1 MTMKNHLPS
10 AMILFALL
18 LALCLHA
25 FAADNRPYSES
36 EIRNN
41 AAVTIDDVALP
52 SVVSVNGVPITET
65 TTTVVIEKIL
75 YLSAAPVLSTL
86 FPQAQVSQQDGWLSV
101 TGDGLRM
108 EAAAG
113 CAYFMVNDRY
123 FYVPHFV
130 ASENGALLLPADI
143 LAQALGCT
151 AKHNPQ
157 TGELA
162 LTQTEQPATA
172 RTYNDEDLYW
182 LSRAIYS
189 ESGNQPMKGRIAV
202 GTVILNR
209 VADEAFP
216 NTVKEVIFAPRQF
229 SPVAN
234 GTIYLTPDAESV
246 IAAKL
251 CLDGVRE
258 AEDCLY
264 FNVTSMV
271 SWADKTRTLY
281 CTIGDHN
288 FYL

>member
-10 AMILFALL
+10 AIILFALL

-25 FAADNRPYSES
+25 FAVDRPYSKSES
-36 EIRNN
+36 KNH
-41 AAVTIDDVALP
+41 AAVTIDGIVLP
-52 SVVSVNGVPITET
+52 STVSVNGVPITDT
-65 TTTVVIEKIL
+65 TTAVVGQSL
-75 YLSAAPVLSTL
+75 YLSAVPILSAL
-86 FPQAQVSQQDGWLSV
+86 FHQAQISLQDGWLAV
-101 TGDGLRM
+101 TDDDLRI
-108 EAAAG
+108 EAVVG
-113 CAYFMVNDRY
+113 CAYFMINDRY
-123 FYVPHFV
+123 FYAPHFV
-130 ASENGALLLPADI
+130 AWDNDTILLPADT

-151 AKHNPQ
+151 TEYNPQ
-157 TGELA
+157 TGDLA
-162 LTQTEQPATA
+162 FTQFDQPATA
-172 RTYNDEDLYW
+172 RTYNEEDLYW

-209 VADEAFP
+209 VADPEFP
-216 NTVKEVIFAPRQF
+216 NTVKEVIFAPHQF

-234 GTIYLTPDAESV
+234 GTIYLTPDEESV

-251 CLDGVRE
+251 CLDGVKE

-271 SWADKTRTLY
+271 SWADKTRTLC

>member
-1 MTMKNHLPS
+1 MKNHLPS
-10 AMILFALL
+10 AIILFALL

-25 FAADNRPYSES
+25 FAVDNRPYSEL
-36 EIRNN
+36 ERKNH
-41 AAVTIDDVALP
+41 AAVTINGVALP
-52 SVVSVNGVPITET
+52 SSVSVNGVPITDV
-65 TTTVVIEKIL
+65 TTTVVEQSL
-75 YLSAAPVLSTL
+75 YLSAVPILSAL
-86 FPQAQVSQQDGWLSV
+86 FHQAQISLQEGWLAV
-101 TGDGLRM
+101 TGDNLRI
-108 EAAAG
+108 EAAVG

-123 FYVPHFV
+123 FYTPHFV
-130 ASENGALLLPADI
+130 AWENGTILLPADT

-151 AKHNPQ
+151 TEYNAQ
-157 TGELA
+157 TGEL
-162 LTQTEQPATA
+162 LFTQFGQPATA
-172 RTYNDEDLYW
+172 RTYNPEDLYW

-209 VADEAFP
+209 VADENFP
-216 NTVKEVIFAPRQF
+216 NTIKEVIFAPRQF

-234 GTIYLTPDAESV
+234 GTIYLTPDAESI

-258 AEDCLY
+258 AEGCLY